1 MDLQMEL
8 WELLVLCLALWII
21 NLLESI
27 IFAPNAQP
35 HIDLPSVIMV
45 AIPTYRGPTEWHT
58 AEGVPLVPI
67 VPSVAR
73 WQSKHKRNS
82 RRQFPLRLAYA
93 VSIHKSQGMTLNK
106 AVIELGE
113 KDFVRGLSFV
123 AISRVRAITDLAFL
137 SRIGPHRLDQVG
149 MSNKVELD
157 VRRREELGFI
167 DATLAAEELG
177 FQFNE

>member
-45 AIPTYRGPTEWHT
+45 AIPTYRGPTEWHM

-67 VPSVAR
+67 VPSVVR

-82 RRQFPLRLAYA
+82 QRKI
-93 VSIHKSQGMTLNK
+93 SIK
-106 AVIELGE
+106 AGICC
-113 KDFVRGLSFV
+113 
-123 AISRVRAITDLAFL
+123 
-137 SRIGPHRLDQVG
+137 
-149 MSNKVELD
+149 
-157 VRRREELGFI
+157 
-167 DATLAAEELG
+167 
-177 FQFNE
+177 